1 MYLPIFDLF
10 DNPVG
15 FIRDLLITLP
25 AILIALSFHECAHG
39 FMAYR
44 CGDDTAKLMGRLT
57 FNPLKHIDPV
67 GFLMMILAGIGWAKP
82 VPVNPL
88 NYRNGRM
95 DDLKVSLAGVVTNYL
110 LFLLSILAYTGMV
123 VFWSGEGALLE
134 YLYSFL
140 FICARY
146 NLVIMLFNL
155 LPIPPLDGY
164 HVLNDL
170 VLKNSYFASA
180 RTMQIG
186 QIIIY
191 AAAFTGILGKFISYG
206 VSFILLPTGNAFI
219 SMWAKLAEILM

>member
-10 DNPVG
+10 DDPIG
-15 FIRDLLITLP
+15 FIESLLISLP

-39 FMAYR
+39 FVAYR

-57 FNPLKHIDPV
+57 LNPLNHIDPA
-67 GFLMMILAGIGWAKP
+67 GFLMMILVGIGWAKP

-95 DDLKVSLAGVVTNYL
+95 DDFKVSIAGVATNYL
-110 LFLLSILAYTGMV
+110 LFLLSMLAYTAMY
-123 VFWSGEGALLE
+123 VFWSGEGTVS
-134 YLYSFL
+134 LYFYQFL
-140 FICARY
+140 SICARY

-170 VLKNSYFASA
+170 VFKKSYFASVRA
-180 RTMQIG
+180 MQIG
-186 QIIIY
+186 RVIIY
-191 AAAFTGILGKFISYG
+191 AAAFTGVLSKFLGYG
-206 VSFILLPTGNAFI
+206 VDFFFFRTGEAFI
-219 SMWAKLAEILM
+219 SMWIRLAEVIM